1 MFIPIHDGVALRYM
15 RLAVT
20 TKAVLGV
27 NIALYLAALAG
38 WLGDAGRID
47 LEFGF
52 IPAVLFG
59 SATLAPD
66 LSFVPPGATLV
77 TSLFLHAGFAHL
89 AGNMLFLWVFGD
101 NVEDAMGSLRF
112 LVFYLL
118 CGLAA
123 SLTYALMAPGSQ
135 APLIGASG
143 AVSGVVV
150 AYLMLY
156 PRVNVLGL
164 IFAWLPLRIR
174 AGWLIGAWILFQLGS
189 AIFSADAGVGWW
201 AHVGGMLAGAIL
213 TPLLKRRDVPLFG
226 TRIA

>member
-1 MFIPIHDGVALRYM
+1 GL
-15 RLAVT
+15 
-20 TKAVLGV
+20 
-27 NIALYLAALAG
+27 
-38 WLGDAGRID
+38 
-47 LEFGF
+47 GF

-66 LSFVPPGATLV
+66 LSLVPPGATLV
-77 TSLFLHAGFAHL
+77 TSLFLHAGFAHVT
-89 AGNMLFLWVFGD
+89 GNMLFLWVFGD

-118 CGLAA
+118 CGISA
-123 SLTYALMAPGSQ
+123 SLTYALMAPTSQ
-135 APLIGASG
+135 SPLIGASG

-150 AYLMLY
+150 AYLLLY
-156 PRVNVLGL
+156 PRANVLGL

-174 AGWLIGAWILFQLGS
+174 AFWLIGGWVLFQLGS
-189 AIFSADAGVGWW
+189 AIFSPDAGVGWW
-201 AHVGGMLAGAIL
+201 AHVGGMLAGVVL

>member
-15 RLAVT
+15 RVAVT
-20 TKAVLGV
+20 TRAILGL

-38 WLGDAGRID
+38 WFGDPMKVDLG
-47 LEFGF
+47 LGF

-66 LSFVPPGATLV
+66 LSLVPPGATLV
-77 TSLFLHAGFAHL
+77 TSLFLHAGFAHVT
-89 AGNMLFLWVFGD
+89 GNMLFLWVFGD

-118 CGLAA
+118 CGIAA
-123 SLTYALMAPGSQ
+123 SLTYALMAPTSQ
-135 APLIGASG
+135 SPLIGASG

-150 AYLMLY
+150 AYLLLY
-156 PRVNVLGL
+156 PRANVLGL

-174 AGWLIGAWILFQLGS
+174 AFWLIGAWVLFQLGS
-189 AIFSADAGVGWW
+189 AIFSPDAGVGWW
-201 AHVGGMLAGAIL
+201 AHVGGMLAGVVL

>member
-1 MFIPIHDGVALRYM
+1 
-15 RLAVT
+15 
-20 TKAVLGV
+20 
-27 NIALYLAALAG
+27 
-38 WLGDAGRID
+38 
-47 LEFGF
+47 
-52 IPAVLFG
+52 
-59 SATLAPD
+59 
-66 LSFVPPGATLV
+66 
-77 TSLFLHAGFAHL
+77 
-89 AGNMLFLWVFGD
+89 
-101 NVEDAMGSLRF
+101 
-112 LVFYLL
+112 
-118 CGLAA
+118 
-123 SLTYALMAPGSQ
+123 
-135 APLIGASG
+135 
-143 AVSGVVV
+143 V